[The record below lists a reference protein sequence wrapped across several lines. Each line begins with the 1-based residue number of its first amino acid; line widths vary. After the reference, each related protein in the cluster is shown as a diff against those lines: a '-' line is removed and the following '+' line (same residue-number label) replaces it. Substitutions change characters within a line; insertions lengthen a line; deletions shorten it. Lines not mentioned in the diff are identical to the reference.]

1 MATTGTASNFFK
13 YANDLLNFLKA
24 LTVIK
29 TIIFNNCLDFAER
42 LIALSFHYLRKWLIL
57 LRESDLHLTLGKDVA

>member
-1 MATTGTASNFFK
+1 MDNYREK
-13 YANDLLNFLKA
+13 IIRIVERELLNFLKA